1 MWPIQSENFDFQL
14 KEILKIEL
22 NETFF
27 NLIGNILKL

>member
-1 MWPIQSENFDFQL
+1 MWPIQSDNFDFQL

-27 NLIGNILKL
+27 DMKGSI